1 VLLLV
6 VLLLVVLLLVVLLL
20 VLVFVVLMLMLL
32 LLLLCMLLLLVLLLA
47 VRHVD
52 ELVVLH
58 GEWIVAKVDVR
69 CLNSSLKS
77 WKSERLG
84 EVSPHAGDSL
94 ENRTADG
101 ALILVDGALASSEG
115 NWIFATVSASV
126 RQGGEALGLGGHGA
140 EDGVGHW
147 DDLDLRGDQVL
158 VVLDLVLL
166 SLV

>member
-1 VLLLV
+1 
-6 VLLLVVLLLVVLLL
+6 
-20 VLVFVVLMLMLL
+20 MLL
-32 LLLLCMLLLLVLLLA
+32 LLLLLLMVLLLA

-58 GEWIVAKVDVR
+58 GEWVVSKVDVR

-101 ALILVDGALASSEG
+101 ALVLVDGALASSEG

-166 SLV
+166 GLVQLVRRVGGVVQRVWLARAESGERVNDSDIT